1 MDSTMLGQNVGFA
14 IQLSASRMEGM
25 TWQWSMNGVMVPGF
39 SSDSFIVLRR
49 CESIGWQWTRRGVRK
64 RTWQALAGGAGGSG
78 AYQRAERE
86 QVSGDKGLT
95 LLRVLVWLPRGEVA
109 EEGGQLLRRLM
120 ELLAR
125 EAELL
130 AVIIS
135 GRHAEEGVA
144 DGEKRLLVLLALL
157 VMEEVRVALVHGG
170 QVAWL
175 DAVVEDVEED
185 VVQL

>member
-1 MDSTMLGQNVGFA
+1 M
-14 IQLSASRMEGM
+14 
-25 TWQWSMNGVMVPGF
+25 
-39 SSDSFIVLRR
+39 
-49 CESIGWQWTRRGVRK
+49 
-64 RTWQALAGGAGGSG
+64 GGAGGSG
-78 AYQRAERE
+78 AYQRAERV

-95 LLRVLVWLPRGEVA
+95 LPRVKVWLPRGEVA
-109 EEGGQLLRRLM
+109 EEGGQLLRCLM

-130 AVIIS
+130 ALIIS
-135 GRHAEEGVA
+135 DRHVEEGVA

-170 QVAWL
+170 HVAWL

-185 VVQL
+185 GVQL